1 MKIKMMKMF
10 SQSDFKQA
18 EQAYE
23 REMAN
28 EIDEYYGDED

>member
-1 MKIKMMKMF
+1 MYK
-10 SQSDFKQA
+10 QSDFKQA

-23 REMAN
+23 QEMAN

>member
-1 MKIKMMKMF
+1 MYK
-10 SQSDFKQA
+10 QSDFKQA

-28 EIDEYYGDED
+28 EIDEYYGSDSDD

>member
-1 MKIKMMKMF
+1 MMYG
-10 SQSDFKQA
+10 QSDFKQA

>member
-1 MKIKMMKMF
+1 MF
-10 SQSDFKQA
+10 SQSDLSKA

>member
-1 MKIKMMKMF
+1 MYK
-10 SQSDFKQA
+10 QSDFKQA

>member
-1 MKIKMMKMF
+1 MYK
-10 SQSDFKQA
+10 QSDFKQA

-28 EIDEYYGDED
+28 EIDGYYGDED